1 MATSTL
7 QIFSQS
13 LDRHLVKARN
23 IINVIVIIVF
33 SLMVLVVFAQVVW
46 RFLFNNPFPWSE
58 ELARYLQVWLIL
70 LASVACLRKGNHLAV
85 DLFSQ
90 VSSFPIAR
98 GLKVVS
104 IACILLF
111 TAILFF
117 ASLHLIGTTF
127 NEAELA
133 RIKAIC
139 AANNVLVCSDE
150 IHADL
155 VFSPQSHQPFMQ
167 DELGQQIGI
176 GLFAPSKTFNI
187 PGLGCSYAIIANPVL
202 RKQYQQAA
210 AGIVP
215 WVNLLGYIACEAA
228 YQYGEP
234 WLEALLAYLKAN
246 RDYLFAELTSLP
258 GIDVIKPEAT
268 YLMWFKLPESKQDA
282 WAHFLAHGLA
292 FSNGADFG
300 QQGYLRWNYA
310 CSRKLLEQGVNQ
322 FKHALPLL
330 GCADKR

>member
-127 NEAELA
+127 NEITPAIQLPIMVVYLA
-133 RIKAIC
+133 FPISAIFMFIESFLLLLRTLD
-139 AANNVLVCSDE
+139 AKDKK
-150 IHADL
+150 DL
-155 VFSPQSHQPFMQ
+155 SSTE
-167 DELGQQIGI
+167 D
-176 GLFAPSKTFNI
+176 
-187 PGLGCSYAIIANPVL
+187 PGL
-202 RKQYQQAA
+202 
-210 AGIVP
+210 
-215 WVNLLGYIACEAA
+215 
-228 YQYGEP
+228 
-234 WLEALLAYLKAN
+234 
-246 RDYLFAELTSLP
+246 T
-258 GIDVIKPEAT
+258 
-268 YLMWFKLPESKQDA
+268 
-282 WAHFLAHGLA
+282 
-292 FSNGADFG
+292 
-300 QQGYLRWNYA
+300 
-310 CSRKLLEQGVNQ
+310 
-322 FKHALPLL
+322 
-330 GCADKR
+330 